1 MSLRSNSSSHL
12 QLYSLLLP
20 PQNPK
25 FLSTTLQ
32 FPHLRFRKLRRLKVS
47 SSPYS
52 FFTDF
57 FSNLPSPNPL
67 DLIAPALGTGA
78 ALYLSRLHRRPP
90 DEESLHPPCD
100 VGSWI
105 LVSSPTPFNRFV
117 LLRCPSISFED
128 SDLLEGVNERL
139 LKEDTHFVNL
149 DRGRIPAAACSDGA
163 GLQEKLA
170 YQRVCIGAGDGGVL
184 SLDWPA
190 NLELGKER
198 GLDTTV
204 LIVPGTTEGS
214 MESSIQSFVCEA
226 LVHGCFPVVMNP
238 RGCAGSPLTTARLFT
253 AADSDDIRTAIQFI
267 NKSRPWATLMSI
279 GWGYGANMLTKYL
292 GEVGER
298 TPLTA
303 AVCVDNPFDL
313 KEATRSFPHHIA
325 MDQKLTGGLIDI
337 LRTNKELFQGRRK
350 EFKVAE
356 GLSATTLR
364 DFERAISMI
373 PYGFEDIEEFYSK
386 SSTRQLVGRLKI
398 PSDDGTVPLFSIPRS
413 SIAENPFT
421 SLLLCSCSSPS
432 TSAVDGSAI
441 LWCQHLAIEWFSA
454 VELALL
460 KGRHPLLKDV
470 DITIKPSKGLALVEG
485 RELGGKVSSGRGI
498 LGTDDTTHSYLSYEN
513 GDDFFN
519 HTQSDILNGFHADQ
533 FKGMLQEIEDE
544 VQNKLNVPEKDFQGR
559 LNVGSVEPHQE
570 KSINGLQ
577 QSTSVNADL
586 VNGGG
591 DSPLDDE
598 RSQSIQ
604 SAEFVMNVFD
614 ATVPGTL
621 AEEQKKKVITAMEQ
635 GETFVK
641 AMQGAVPDD
650 VRGKLTAAVS
660 EVVRTQE
667 VNLNFVGLKEKIKE
681 KFKGFARANGG
692 HNSTHSSNHM
702 QEGVGTEKKSSEG
715 GISYD
720 SNTWME
726 DDFTHRSSGD
736 GLSNDEGNSQTDPEK
751 SFMRSG
757 SEVPLKSQKSANS
770 GHSHGD
776 EMITPGT
783 IDSQEKEHAVEK
795 DEALQSK
802 AAHGSSYVESG
813 SGGGTS
819 NHPNSSEKP
828 SRIEEA
834 VGEQHK
840 MNETTDGQAVRKE
853 VISHPKNEGPE
864 ATTDQG
870 KPFSE
875 LEESSSS
882 GLSSS
887 EPLSVEKEENDVEKN
902 EGKSVQPMRQSP
914 SAKGDEPLPVT
925 VSSSGSPSINMTQA
939 LDALTGFDDSTQ
951 MAVNSV
957 FGVIENMID
966 HLEKENPQGNEDNG
980 SKNED
985 QGSGNAS
992 QGPPT
997 STDMQSGKENGENGS
1012 STQPDVMQSSS
1023 YSVNNCLQECTESH
1037 QDVEK
1042 RSGDEMLNA
1051 KLNLLPVNSI
1061 GKSQRDNS
1069 DRSHIDKEDKSGI
1082 RGPTDP
1088 VPFMEESKKIKHM
1101 RGFPLHISVNPYGDS
1116 VYKEYL
1122 RKCLLS
1128 KIPNT
1133 KPLDL
1138 DSTTDLFLEFFPE
1151 EGEWKL
1157 LDQLGNT
1164 RESMDDTETRN
1175 DVNGKG
1181 QDNGSSLVDGGEKI
1195 IEPTYVVLDS
1205 QLEHESMEKSQ
1216 KTEPLDGWNKK
1227 DESSTAAME
1236 ELSLLVKNI
1245 VLDALKVE
1253 VSRKL
1258 GLPDVKAIESNIAYD
1273 MEQVADAVAIA
1284 IRHNKELCHS
1294 LENKDPSKMNFDTLQ
1309 GEYIMQTISSA
1320 LLDTSHLRNVVP
1332 VGVIVGSIL
1341 AALRN
1346 YFPVATLHGDNLNPL
1361 TQNLAGSIRNKFYGH
1376 ENEVENDNHIVSEK
1390 DSYDYL
1396 NSSQGRGTG
1405 KFEAAMSNNDSVMV
1419 GAVTAALGA
1428 SALLA
1433 HHKGKELFSYGN
1445 TELPSGAIH
1454 VKREQ
1459 QKGHERLDDEE
1470 QEMNQN
1476 NIVTSLAEKAMSVA
1490 APVVPTRS
1498 DGEVDQ
1504 ERLVAMLADL
1514 GQKGGILRLIGKVAL
1529 LWGGIR
1535 GAMSLTDKLISF
1547 LHIAERPL
1555 FQRILGFAFMVLV
1568 LWSPVVVPLIPTL
1581 VQNWVAKSSNGIAEY
1596 ASIIGLYT
1604 AVMILVM
1611 LWGKRI
1617 RGYENPTEQYGL
1629 NLASFPK
1636 LRNFLKG
1643 LTGGIMLVLLIH
1655 TMNSL
1660 LGCAHFASP
1669 LGLPLS
1675 QSGIII
1681 WLKALGKMLVLTVQ
1695 GIMPATGVAI
1705 VEELLFRSWLP
1716 EEIAVDLGYHRAIII
1731 SGLAFSLLQR
1741 SLFAIPGLWLLS
1753 LALAGA
1759 KKRGDGNLSLP
1770 IGLRTGILTA
1780 NFVLQTSGFLTYR
1793 SNAPFWLTG
1802 IHPWQPFGGIVG
1814 LTFCVALAILLY
1826 PRQPR
1831 QRKKPRV
1838 IFD

>member
-1 MSLRSNSSSHL
+1 MLSCCKMSLRSNSSTHL

-20 PQNPK
+20 PQDPK
-25 FLSTTLQ
+25 FFSTTLQ
-32 FPHLRFRKLRRLKVS
+32 FPHLRFRKRRRLKATS
-47 SSPYS
+47 YS
-52 FFTDF
+52 FFTDL

-67 DLIAPALGTGA
+67 DLIAPALGAASGA
-78 ALYLSRLHRRPP
+78 ALYLSSRHRRLP
-90 DEESLHPPCD
+90 DEESLYPPCD

-149 DRGRIPAAACSDGA
+149 DRGRIPAAACRDEA

-204 LIVPGTTEGS
+204 LIVPGTAEGS

-303 AVCVDNPFDL
+303 AVCIDNPFDL
-313 KEATRSFPHHIA
+313 REATRSFPHHIA
-325 MDQKLTGGLIDI
+325 MDQKLTGGLVHI

-364 DFERAISMI
+364 DFEKAISMI
-373 PYGFEDIEEFYSK
+373 SYGFEDIEEFYSK

-398 PSDDGTVPLFSIPRS
+398 PVLFMQSDDGTVPLFSIPRS

-432 TSAVDGSAI
+432 TSAVEGPAI

-460 KGRHPLLKDV
+460 KGRHPLLRDV
-470 DITIKPSKGLALVEG
+470 DITIKPSKGLAPVEG
-485 RELGGKVSSGRGI
+485 SELGGKVSSG
-498 LGTDDTTHSYLSYEN
+498 S
-513 GDDFFN
+513 
-519 HTQSDILNGFHADQ
+519 DQ

-544 VQNKLNVPEKDFQGR
+544 VQNKVNVPEKDFQGR

-604 SAEFVMNVFD
+604 AAEFVMNVFD

-650 VRGKLTAAVS
+650 VRGKLSAAVS
-660 EVVRTQE
+660 EVVRTQG
-667 VNLNFVGLKEKIKE
+667 VNLNFVGLKEKIR
-681 KFKGFARANGG
+681 GFARANSG

-702 QEGVGTEKKSSEG
+702 KEGVGTEKKSSEG
-715 GISYD
+715 DISYD
-720 SNTWME
+720 SNTRME
-726 DDFTHRSSGD
+726 DDFAHRSSGD
-736 GLSNDEGNSQTDPEK
+736 GLSNDEGNSQTDAEK
-751 SFMRSG
+751 SSMRSG
-757 SEVPLKSQKSANS
+757 SEVELPLKSQKSANS

-776 EMITPGT
+776 ELITPGT
-783 IDSQEKEHAVEK
+783 IDSHEKVHAIEK

-802 AAHGSSYVESG
+802 AAHCSSYVESG

-840 MNETTDGQAVRKE
+840 MNESTDGQAVRKE

-882 GLSSS
+882 GFSSS
-887 EPLSVEKEENDVEKN
+887 EPLSEEND
-902 EGKSVQPMRQSP
+902 GKSVQPMRESP
-914 SAKGDEPLPVT
+914 SAKADEPLPVV

-966 HLEKENPQGNEDNG
+966 QLEKENPQRNEDNG

-992 QGPPT
+992 RGPTT
-997 STDMQSGKENGENGS
+997 STDTQSGKEDGENGS

-1037 QDVEK
+1037 RDVEK
-1042 RSGDEMLNA
+1042 RSGDEMLTA
-1051 KLNLLPVNSI
+1051 DLNLLPVNSI

-1069 DRSHIDKEDKSGI
+1069 DRSHVDKEDKSGI
-1082 RGPTDP
+1082 HGLTDP
-1088 VPFMEESKKIKHM
+1088 APFMEKSNKIKHM

-1164 RESMDDTETRN
+1164 RESMDDTETSN
-1175 DVNGKG
+1175 GINGKG
-1181 QDNGSSLVDGGEKI
+1181 QDNGSLLVDGEEKI
-1195 IEPTYVVLDS
+1195 IEPTYVILDS
-1205 QLEHESMEKSQ
+1205 QLEHESME

-1227 DESSTAAME
+1227 DEPSTAAME

-1284 IRHNKELCHS
+1284 IRHNKEWSRS

-1320 LLDTSHLRNVVP
+1320 LLDTSHLRNVLP

-1346 YFPVATLHGDNLNPL
+1346 NFPVTTLNGDSLNPL
-1361 TQNLAGSIRNKFYGH
+1361 TQNLAGNIRNKFDGH
-1376 ENEVENDNHIVSEK
+1376 EKEVENDHHMVSEK

-1396 NSSQGRGTG
+1396 NSSQGRGTR

-1454 VKREQ
+1454 VTREQ
-1459 QKGHERLDDEE
+1459 QKGHGRLEDEE
-1470 QEMNQN
+1470 QERNQN

-1535 GAMSLTDKLISF
+1535 GALSLTDRLISF

-1555 FQRILGFAFMVLV
+1555 FPRILGFAFMVLV

-1617 RGYENPTEQYGL
+1617 RGYENPMEQYGL
-1629 NLASFPK
+1629 NLASLPK

-1655 TMNSL
+1655 SMNSL

-1675 QSGIII
+1675 LSGTII
-1681 WLKALGKMLVLTVQ
+1681 WLKVLGKMLILTVQ

-1759 KKRGDGNLSLP
+1759 KQRGEGNLSLP

-1780 NFVLQTSGFLTYR
+1780 NFVLQTGGFLTYQL
-1793 SNAPFWLTG
+1793 NAPFWLTG
-1802 IHPWQPFGGIVG
+1802 IHPWQTFGGIVG

-1826 PRQPR
+1826 PQQPR
-1831 QRKKPRV
+1831 RRKKPRV